1 MTVEVHAELHE
12 RAVRNLIENALTHTP
27 PGTEV
32 EVIVGPGREIKV
44 YAITAPAFRS
54 SFEARFSKGFG
65 GRNGSG
71 AARVSVLQ

>member
-1 MTVEVHAELHE
+1 MTVEGHAELHE

-44 YAITAPAFRS
+44 RDHGAGIPVELRR
-54 SFEARFSKGFG
+54 RFSKGFG